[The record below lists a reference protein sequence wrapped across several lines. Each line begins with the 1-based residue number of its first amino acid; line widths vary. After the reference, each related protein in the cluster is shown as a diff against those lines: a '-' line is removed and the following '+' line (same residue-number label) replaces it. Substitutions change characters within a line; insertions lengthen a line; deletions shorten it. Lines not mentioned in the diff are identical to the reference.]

1 MKLTEAVKWLW
12 SDDTLSA
19 RRARWVLKIVL
30 VLLLLIALFWVVD
43 FREVIHA
50 LATADPLF
58 LIIGFALTFL
68 RVFLSAVQLMI
79 LVRKQGINLGVGQII
94 YINLSVKFYL
104 LFLPGDLVGSGIRW
118 YKLSQPSGKRAEAL
132 AAVAFNRLFDL
143 FLIFVLGLG
152 FWLLSSQDYVQ
163 IDGRQLVVLILLII
177 LLWFILTR
185 LSLPLSKIIASRAG
199 GTYSPSFFQVGMQKL
214 EKFLLAIA
222 NYADFS
228 AWQLLFVT
236 FVGISRQLVGI
247 GSFVFLAKAVGIE
260 MSFIDMGWIRSIV
273 LLAAFLPFSFAGG
286 LGVREITLV
295 VVLST
300 FDVSAELA
308 IAFSL
313 LLLARGFLLGL
324 AGGLLEAIHSL
335 RVKHVA

>member
-1 MKLTEAVKWLW
+1 MKLIEAVKWLW
-12 SDDTLSA
+12 SDDSPSA
-19 RRARWVLKIVL
+19 RRTRWVLKIAL
-30 VLLLLIALFWVVD
+30 VFLLLIALFWVVD
-43 FREVIHA
+43 FGEVIHA

-68 RVFLSAVQLMI
+68 RVYVTAVQLMI
-79 LVRKQGINLGVGQII
+79 LVRKQGINLGVDQII

-118 YKLSQPSGKRAEAL
+118 YKISQPSGKRAEAL
-132 AAVAFNRLFDL
+132 AALAFNSLLDL
-143 FLIFVLGLG
+143 FLMFVLGLG
-152 FWLLSSQDYVQ
+152 FWLLSGQDYVQ
-163 IDGRQLVVLILLII
+163 IDGRQLVALIFLTI
-177 LLWFILTR
+177 LLWFVLTR

-199 GTYSPSFFQVGMQKL
+199 RTYSSSLFQFGMQIL
-214 EKFLLAIA
+214 EKFLSAVA

-228 AWQLLFVT
+228 AWQLLLVT
-236 FVGISRQLVGI
+236 VVGISHQLVGI

-260 MSFIDMGWIRSIV
+260 MSFIEMGWIRSIV
-273 LLAAFLPFSFAGG
+273 LLASYLPISFAGG

-295 VVLST
+295 ALLST
-300 FDVSAELA
+300 FGIRAELA

-313 LLLARGFLLGL
+313 LLLARGVFLGL

-335 RVKHVA
+335 RDRHAA

>member
-1 MKLTEAVKWLW
+1 MKLTEAIKWLL
-12 SDDTLSA
+12 SNDTLSA

-30 VLLLLIALFWVVD
+30 VLLLLVALFWVID
-43 FREVIHA
+43 FGEVIHT
-50 LATADPLF
+50 LTTADPLF
-58 LIIGFALTFL
+58 LLIGIALTFL
-68 RVFLSAVQLMI
+68 RVYVTAVQLLI

-94 YINLSVKFYL
+94 FINLSVKFYQ
-104 LFLPGDLVGSGIRW
+104 LFLPGDLIGSGIRW

-132 AAVAFNRLFDL
+132 AALAFNTLLDL
-143 FLIFVLGLG
+143 FLMFVLGLG
-152 FWLLSSQDYVQ
+152 FWLLSGQDYVQ
-163 IDGRQLVVLILLII
+163 IDGGQVVVLILLTI

-199 GTYSPSFFQVGMQKL
+199 RTYSSSLFQLGMQKL
-214 EKFLLAIA
+214 EKFLLAVA

-236 FVGISRQLVGI
+236 IVGISHQLVGI

-260 MSFIDMGWIRSIV
+260 MSFIEMGWIRSIV
-273 LLAAFLPFSFAGG
+273 LLAAYLPISFAGG

-300 FDVSAELA
+300 FGVSAELA

-313 LLLARGFLLGL
+313 LLMARGFLLGL

-335 RVKHVA
+335 RVKHIA

>member
-1 MKLTEAVKWLW
+1 MKLIEAVKWLW
-12 SDDTLSA
+12 SDDSPSA
-19 RRARWVLKIVL
+19 RRTRWVLKIAL
-30 VLLLLIALFWVVD
+30 VFLLLIALFWVVD
-43 FREVIHA
+43 FWEVIHA

-68 RVFLSAVQLMI
+68 RVYLTAVQLMI
-79 LVRKQGINLGVGQII
+79 LVRKQGINLGVDQII

-163 IDGRQLVVLILLII
+163 IDGSQLVVLILLTI

-185 LSLPLSKIIASRAG
+185 LSIPLSKLIASRAG
-199 GTYSPSFFQVGMQKL
+199 ETYSSSLFQFGMQKL
-214 EKFLLAIA
+214 EKFLLAVA
-222 NYADFS
+222 NYADFTV
-228 AWQLLFVT
+228 WQLLFVT
-236 FVGISRQLVGI
+236 IVGISRQLVGI

-260 MSFIDMGWIRSIV
+260 MSFIEMGWIRSIV
-273 LLAAFLPFSFAGG
+273 LLAAYLPISFAGG

-295 VVLST
+295 ALLST
-300 FDVSAELA
+300 FGISAELA

-313 LLLARGFLLGL
+313 LLLARGVFLGL

-335 RVKHVA
+335 RDRHVA